1 MKKGFLLI
9 SGLLAGSAVFASG
22 PVDPVEP
29 IEPLGI
35 DSLINLQG
43 VVISAN
49 KIQVNRNSV
58 PLTISVIDR
67 DQIEASSESALLP
80 VLSERVPGLFVTEK
94 GITGFGVSNGSAGT
108 VNIRGVGQGNKVLML
123 FDGQPQWAGVLDRK
137 SVV

>member
-22 PVDPVEP
+22 PVEPVETG
-29 IEPLGI
+29 EPMGI

-67 DQIEASSESALLP
+67 NQIEASSESALLP

-94 GITGFGVSNGSAGT
+94 GITDLVFQTGRPV
-108 VNIRGVGQGNKVLML
+108 R
-123 FDGQPQWAGVLDRK
+123 
-137 SVV
+137 

>member
-22 PVDPVEP
+22 PVEP
-29 IEPLGI
+29 IELLGI

-94 GITGFGVSNGSAGT
+94 GDYRIWCFK
-108 VNIRGVGQGNKVLML
+108 RVGRYGKY
-123 FDGQPQWAGVLDRK
+123 
-137 SVV
+137 SVE